1 MTELRTHDAYV
12 TDQLDVDAEIEAL
25 GISLGELD
33 RQLIIVEEE
42 SPEVLA
48 GLWTPEPGLENRIET
63 RVRER
68 LHAREEAWLLIDLVN
83 LGWQTAKA
91 VFDLEIED
99 GHHDQ

>member
-1 MTELRTHDAYV
+1 MTDLRSHDAYV

-33 RQLIIVEEE
+33 RELLIAEQV
-42 SPEVLA
+42 SPELIA
-48 GLWTPEPGLENRIET
+48 DLLTPGPGLENRIET

-91 VFDLEIED
+91 VFDLETED